1 MKMAQNNMSDN
12 ITDLKVDVATLKAQ
26 SAVLTNL
33 CEKMDRVIEKI
44 VDQQERYI
52 SQVYDDMEKRR
63 LEKNAELKE
72 VHNRIDTV
80 IDKVELTERRIKDD
94 IQELRKEMGEK
105 FKKEQETVEKLSQ
118 WKWMAAGGIVVMSW
132 LISHIDYDIIEKIFR

>member
-1 MKMAQNNMSDN
+1 MAQNNMSDN

>member
-1 MKMAQNNMSDN
+1 MSDN

-26 SAVLTNL
+26 TTILTNL

-44 VDQQERYI
+44 VDQQDRYI

-63 LEKNAELKE
+63 VEKNQEMKE

-80 IDKVELTERRIKDD
+80 IDKVELTERRIKDEIKD
-94 IQELRKEMGEK
+94 LRVEMSAK
-105 FKKEQETVEKLSQ
+105 FQKEQESVDKLSQ
-118 WKWMAAGGIVVMSW
+118 WKWMVVGGVIVMSW
-132 LISHIDYDIIEKIFR
+132 LISHLDYGIIDKIFK